1 MGEYLRY
8 IAAMK
13 SLQIFYFGFG
23 RRMALEMAVFLV
35 VRLIWIEDVV
45 RPSYLLTQKMINIGY
60 LMSEFI
66 LSRNTFPCH
75 QIISENLC
83 IQRIVKFCGRH
94 RYEWDPVL
102 VFNSASAGILT

>member
-1 MGEYLRY
+1 MGEYLHY

-45 RPSYLLTQKMINIGY
+45 RPSIET
-60 LMSEFI
+60 E
-66 LSRNTFPCH
+66 
-75 QIISENLC
+75 
-83 IQRIVKFCGRH
+83 
-94 RYEWDPVL
+94 DD
-102 VFNSASAGILT
+102 